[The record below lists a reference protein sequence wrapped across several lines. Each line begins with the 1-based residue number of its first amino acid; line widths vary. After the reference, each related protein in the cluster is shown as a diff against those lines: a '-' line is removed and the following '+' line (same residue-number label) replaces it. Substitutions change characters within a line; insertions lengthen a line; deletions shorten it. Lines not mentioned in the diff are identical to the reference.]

1 MNNLHFRLA
10 SLSDIDALVALVES
24 AYRGDE
30 SRKGWTTEADYFPGI
45 RTSRALLT
53 EDLERENSE
62 VIIAER
68 DGDLVACSHIMK
80 ISDDSVYFGLFAVR
94 PEGQAQ
100 GVGKAMLA
108 EAERRSVELWHA
120 SQLEMT
126 VVHLRTELLAYYGR
140 RGYSET
146 GVVHD
151 FPPHDE
157 RYGLP
162 PAQELKLVVLAKSL
176 LSHSSLTGHDE
187 NTPSIQTEASAA
199 GPSAVESSV

>member
-1 MNNLHFRLA
+1 MNTLQFRLA
-10 SLSDIDALVALVES
+10 TLSDVDALVALVES

-45 RTSRALLT
+45 RTSRDLLT
-53 EDLERENSE
+53 EDLQRDNSE

-68 DGDLVACSHIMK
+68 DGELVACSHIMR
-80 ISDDSVYFGLFAVR
+80 ISDESVYFGLFAVR
-94 PEGQAQ
+94 PEGQAR

-108 EAERRSVELWHA
+108 EAERRSVSMWGV
-120 SQLEMT
+120 SRLEMT

-140 RGYSET
+140 RGYERT

-162 PAQELKLVVLAKSL
+162 PAQELKLVVLAKN
-176 LSHSSLTGHDE
+176 LTV
-187 NTPSIQTEASAA
+187 AA
-199 GPSAVESSV
+199 ESEQRGSEQLGSEQRGSEQLGSVV